1 MKGSCVFSNHPREF
15 NDPMPLT
22 HATITDVSHPNRQPV
37 PVLFNPS
44 ELAVDAGSHYASMP
58 VPGLSMPILQYIR
71 GEAEV
76 LNLELFLDRTDQG
89 RDVQTDIDE
98 LLRLVTIDSE
108 LHAPPVVD
116 FAWSRFRFT
125 GVVTSLRR
133 RMTLFAEDGRP
144 LRARLNLSL
153 RSYKSAEVQLRELK
167 LSSPDRSH
175 ARVLR
180 EGETLAHVAYDVYGD
195 PRLWRPIAEANGIRR
210 PRFIPPGTPLWIP
223 AL

>member
-1 MKGSCVFSNHPREF
+1 MA
-15 NDPMPLT
+15 LT
-22 HATITDVSHPNRQPV
+22 PATLTDVSHPNRSPV
-37 PVLFNPS
+37 PVLFNPTDLS
-44 ELAVDAGSHYASMP
+44 VDSGSHYASMP

-71 GEAEV
+71 GESQV

-89 RDVQTDIDE
+89 GDVQADIDN
-98 LLRLVTIDSE
+98 LLLLVTIDSE
-108 LHAPPVVD
+108 LHSPPVVD
-116 FAWSRFRFT
+116 FAWSTFRFT

-133 RMTLFAEDGRP
+133 KMTLFAEDGRP
-144 LRARLNLSL
+144 LRARLTLSL
-153 RSYKSAEVQLRELK
+153 KSYKSAEVQLRELK

-195 PRLWRPIAEANGIRR
+195 PRHWRPIAAANGIRR